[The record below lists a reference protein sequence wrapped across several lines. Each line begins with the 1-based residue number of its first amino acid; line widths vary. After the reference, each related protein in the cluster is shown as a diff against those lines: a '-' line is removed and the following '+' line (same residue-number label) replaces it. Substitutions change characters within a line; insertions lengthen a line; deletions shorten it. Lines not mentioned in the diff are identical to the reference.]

1 MSDNL
6 LVSTPPRSTFSPK
19 QIACFYFKSCLD
31 EEGEATGYYMCKTCR
46 KCHKHTPKTGYTSL
60 VPHVRTAHPNYV
72 SDMLDASVAASGT
85 LLPWLDEL
93 LASLCDVE
101 SVSKRLQADGLT
113 MLDAR
118 DLCDGLVEIQ
128 PSFSKCQVSLT
139 DKETDIL
146 EPFKR
151 CTVSNTEVQATR
163 KEGFADR
170 ILKRRKVSAEPAS
183 YALLGAIPPT
193 SNIVER
199 LFSVARSV
207 LRHERHRLSPMML
220 EMIFS

>member
-1 MSDNL
+1 MIQRYFRLREFLSADDDEL
-6 LVSTPPRSTFSPK
+6 ADYLPSRATP
-19 QIACFYFKSCLD
+19 
-31 EEGEATGYYMCKTCR
+31 R
-46 KCHKHTPKTGYTSL
+46 K
-60 VPHVRTAHPNYV
+60 
-72 SDMLDASVAASGT
+72 
-85 LLPWLDEL
+85 LDEL
-93 LASLCDVE
+93 LASLCDVK

-128 PSFSKCQVSLT
+128 PSFSKYQAAN
-139 DKETDIL
+139 TDIVHSVIFEQAACKVL
-146 EPFKR
+146 AGR
-151 CTVSNTEVQATR
+151 AATR

-170 ILKRRKVSAEPAS
+170 ILKRRKVSAEPAN

-220 EMIFS
+220 EMILFLKANGSYWNVATVDQCCN